1 MSYDVGYP
9 SPSGQ
14 LGDVSHGPI
23 SKRYFG
29 LWSEREPYLQRAR
42 RQSRLTIPSLFR
54 EIGEN
59 YTTTETLPWQSSW
72 AQGVDN
78 LSGKVVAAMFPANV
92 PWLKQEPSDKAN
104 RDAQQ
109 LPIDQ
114 RVAWKQAIDVG
125 LMKENR
131 DFLHCVAE
139 DKDRPKLFDTARR
152 LIVGGNHGLRC
163 RRKDARLE
171 SIRLE
176 RYITLREPV
185 GDLIEF
191 MVDTPMNF
199 ASMPPEIQRMVKLKG
214 YDTGQQAANAMKSIS
229 VYTHGV
235 MRRGAW
241 EMCQEC
247 WGEEVQG
254 SRFRVDPDAQEY
266 MFLRMIP
273 LENENY
279 GRSYCEGL
287 EADMQTGDGYYQFL
301 TEAGVNIARL
311 IWLVKSGAT
320 LNKKQFAEAG
330 NGAVLTGD
338 VTEVA
343 AVLASKGMDLEF
355 CLNVLGKV
363 EKRMEWAFC
372 QTQAATRD
380 AERVTADEIQ
390 ELVTQLQETLGMVY
404 SNLAADWQDSYGKI
418 KLGTL
423 QRLKRLSPLPKG
435 LTKVSIRSGEEAL
448 GDAQEARDL
457 DEMVE
462 TATQAFGPQVVAQ
475 WVDPHEYF
483 VRKSAKKGIDPDGLI
498 RTPQQVAQQAQ
509 EDQQNALTHEVAPEA
524 VKQAGGMMAQAQ
536 QQPPAQQPQSAPP
549 QGQ

>member
-1 MSYDVGYP
+1 MSYDAGYP
-9 SPSGQ
+9 TPSGQ
-14 LGDVSHGPI
+14 LGDAPHGPA

-29 LWSEREPYLQRAR
+29 LWYEREPYLQRAR

-59 YTTTETLPWQSSW
+59 YTTTETLPWQSNW
-72 AQGVDN
+72 GQGVNN
-78 LSGKVVAAMFPANV
+78 LASKLVAAMFPANV
-92 PWLKQEPSDKAN
+92 PWLKQEASDKAL

-114 RVAWKQAIDVG
+114 RVAWKQAVDVG

-131 DFLHCVAE
+131 DFLRCIAE
-139 DKDRPKLFDTARR
+139 DKDRPKLMDAARR
-152 LIVGGNHGLRC
+152 LVVGGNHGLRC
-163 RRKDARLE
+163 RKKDARLE

-176 RYITLREPV
+176 RYITLRDPV

-191 MVDTPMNF
+191 LVDTPMSF
-199 ASMPPEIQRMVKLKG
+199 ASMPPEIQRMVRMKG
-214 YDTGQQAANAMKSIS
+214 YDRGQQDANAMKSIS
-229 VYTHGV
+229 VYTHGC
-235 MRRGAW
+235 MKNGAW
-241 EMCQEC
+241 EMYQEC

-254 SRFRVDPDAQEY
+254 SNYRVDPDAQEY
-266 MFLRMIP
+266 MFLRMNS
-273 LENENY
+273 LELENY
-279 GRSYCEGL
+279 GRSYCEEL
-287 EADMQTGDGYYQFL
+287 EADLQTGDGYYQFL

-338 VTEVA
+338 VEEVH
-343 AVLASKGMDLEF
+343 AVLAEKGVDLQF
-355 CLNVLGKV
+355 CLNILDRV
-363 EKRMEWAFC
+363 EKRMQWAFC

-404 SNLAADWQDSYGKI
+404 SNLAADWQDQYGKV
-418 KLGTL
+418 KLGML
-423 QRLKRLSPLPKG
+423 QRQKRLSALPKG
-435 LTKVSIRSGEEAL
+435 LTKISIRSGEEAL

-457 DEMVE
+457 DEMME
-462 TATQAFGPQVVAQ
+462 TAGQAFGPQVVAQ

-483 VRKSAKKGIDPDGLI
+483 LRKSAKKGIDPDGLI
-498 RTPQQVAQQAQ
+498 RTPQQVQQQAAA
-509 EDQQNALTHEVAPEA
+509 DQQSALTHNVAPEV
-524 VKQAGGMMAQAQ
+524 VKQAGGMMQ
-536 QQPPAQQPQSAPP
+536 QQQQQQQAAQQPQAQP